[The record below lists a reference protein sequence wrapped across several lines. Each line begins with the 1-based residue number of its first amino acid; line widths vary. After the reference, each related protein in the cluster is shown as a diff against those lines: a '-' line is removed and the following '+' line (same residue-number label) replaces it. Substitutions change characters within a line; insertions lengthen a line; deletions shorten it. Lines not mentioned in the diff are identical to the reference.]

1 MTISSESARSCQLLS
16 RRHIP
21 ALDGLRGLAILLVLG
36 FHFCAAF
43 PLRPDSAAETLL
55 AGFLQSGWCGV
66 DLFFVLSGFLITGI
80 LYDTKTNH
88 AITTSSYF
96 RNFYARRVLRIFPLY
111 YGLLVACFLVV
122 PRLSLLSPADCD
134 RIAADQPWYWLFC
147 SNLKIALDG
156 SPEFGFVSG
165 FAALTWSLAIEEQ
178 FYLMWPLWVL
188 VCRRTTLL
196 RLCGA
201 MVIGALALRVGLMAA
216 DVPRTSIYVFTPCR
230 FDGLAIGAFISLVL
244 RGQTDP
250 QRLRRRAR
258 YVALAAGVALG
269 GMFVRQGALRAGL
282 AMTQSVGLT
291 LLALLFGALLTL
303 VVLSKPQSR
312 LVRATSPGL
321 LRTFGKYSYAIYLL
335 HQLVFAG
342 LVHAMPEVELPRL
355 FGSRLP
361 AYVGCL
367 AIASLAALLAAMA
380 SWHLVERHFLKL
392 KRFFEYDDRRR
403 QPGAAVESRLAAG
416 QVKRRPAGRGSCSPV
431 PSRARTGRPIR

>member
-1 MTISSESARSCQLLS
+1 MSPESARTCPSLS

-36 FHFCAAF
+36 FHFSAAF

-55 AGFLQSGWCGV
+55 EGFLQSGWCGV

-80 LYDTKTNH
+80 LYDTKANRV
-88 AITTSSYF
+88 ITTSGYF
-96 RNFYARRVLRIFPLY
+96 RNFYARRVLRIFPIY
-111 YGLLVACFLVV
+111 YGLLVACFLIL
-122 PRLSLLSPADCD
+122 PRLSLLSPADCG

-156 SPEFGFVSG
+156 SPDFGFVSG

-178 FYLMWPLWVL
+178 FYLMWPLLVL

-216 DVPRTSIYVFTPCR
+216 DVPRASIYVFTPCR
-230 FDGLAIGAFISLVL
+230 FDGLAIGAFISLML
-244 RGQTDP
+244 RGRTDP
-250 QRLRRRAR
+250 LRLRSAAR
-258 YVALAAGVALG
+258 YVALAAGVALS
-269 GMFVRQGALRAGL
+269 GMFVWQGALRAGL

-303 VVLSKPQSR
+303 AVLSQPQSR
-312 LVRATSPGL
+312 LVRATSLGF

-335 HQLVFAG
+335 HPLVFAG
-342 LVHAMPEVELPRL
+342 LADAMPMVELPRL

-361 AYVGCL
+361 AYFGCL
-367 AIASLAALLAAMA
+367 AIGSLAALLAAMA
-380 SWHLVERHFLKL
+380 SWHLIERHFLKL
-392 KRFFEYDDRRR
+392 KRFFEYEDRRG
-403 QPGAAVESRLAAG
+403 QPSAEDRELRTDDAHLRSAQSPAQSPAQSSARVPACLA
-416 QVKRRPAGRGSCSPV
+416 RR
-431 PSRARTGRPIR
+431 